1 MINDD
6 KTHIKGKSYL
16 QETIR
21 NYKVNNNDQEQE
33 DQNEGYQQEQ
43 QQKSEDEEEVQDNQ
57 DITDVQEW
65 REIYNQIRHELFE
78 HNQINVLKLLALNKT
93 TKLKHKIIM
102 MSSEEDENNYDRSR
116 ERELIFKKIKALKV
130 ELRIYK
136 ENKRSKKVRPEQLQ
150 DQIQVLEKKFDDLK
164 LEQMDI
170 FNSMES
176 EKSQIEEYLSKI
188 DKKINNESDSGEDS
202 DDESEND
209 KLKRTKKENYGDDY
223 DQKGKKKSEAIK
235 LAKMLKQNSQV
246 NLYEVNEV
254 AEEYQD
260 GNESVLTKNGGVH
273 SFARSQ
279 PTQNKLESN
288 SYQTNLQ
295 LLLDTDEDEEEEYRE
310 ILNQVGV
317 NYGVEDQQQ
326 DEELEIEN
334 KIKTKLKK
342 NSSNQN
348 NKIPPLRKNSIS
360 NKENIGREQDTNHRN
375 TQPSQ
380 SKNSLS
386 DFGSKVNQKET
397 VDDSGNEDDQREQE
411 GDDYDPDE
419 DIMRDELN
427 FALQQGKKQKK
438 QNEQEQNDIKEIENQ
453 IEDMENDLQ
462 DLKLNIDKISQ
473 QMKNMGDQSLG
484 WLKEDHQ
491 DFLRVKSKYKN
502 EINNTKFIEECV
514 NVIPVH
520 DKEEIEEHI
529 QLYLQYSALD
539 QEKKDVLKR
548 YKLIKDQKTQLEEE
562 LKSKKV
568 KIQEEVLIQRKLKKT
583 REQIMEERLKQKDK
597 IMVWKQNKLSYKD
610 NIVQQELE
618 EKRILQ
624 SLDKEKRI
632 RDDKLKEER
641 KQLIKQYQE
650 QKELERKKLR
660 EMEELQKEKEKVK
673 KKVSLTEI
681 TRIKA
686 KEEQMVRK
694 KQIRVLEKKIQTK
707 EESIDIQRIQSINK
721 EKYSYIENRLLEQTK
736 AAERRITQKFD
747 NQGKIDRFGPS
758 ADSFAGNPL
767 GIGGRLKVPQ
777 WRSNNV

>member
-16 QETIR
+16 KETIR
-21 NYKVNNNDQEQE
+21 NYKVNSEDQGLD
-33 DQNEGYQQEQ
+33 DQNEEYQQEQ
-43 QQKSEDEEEVQDNQ
+43 KQNSEDDDEVQENQ

-136 ENKRSKKVRPEQLQ
+136 ENKRSKKIRPEQLS

-176 EKSQIEEYLSKI
+176 EKSQIEEYLLKI
-188 DKKINNESDSGEDS
+188 DKKINDQSNSGEDS

-209 KLKRTKKENYGDDY
+209 KFKRSRNGDDY
-223 DQKGKKKSEAIK
+223 DQKAKKKSEAIK
-235 LAKMLKQNSQV
+235 LAKMLKQNSQA

-254 AEEYQD
+254 AEEYQE
-260 GNESVLTKNGGVH
+260 GNESVLTKNGGVQ
-273 SFARSQ
+273 SFARNQ

-295 LLLDTDEDEEEEYRE
+295 LLLDTDEDEQEEYRE
-310 ILNQVGV
+310 ILNQVGI

-326 DEELEIEN
+326 EEELEIEH
-334 KIKTKLKK
+334 KIETKLKK
-342 NSSNQN
+342 NNQN
-348 NKIPPLRKNSIS
+348 LIYKINTLRKNSIS
-360 NKENIGREQDTNHRN
+360 NKENIRREQDDTNNRDI
-375 TQPSQ
+375 QPSQ
-380 SKNSLS
+380 SKSS
-386 DFGSKVNQKET
+386 FSEFGIKANQKET
-397 VDDSGNEDDQREQE
+397 AEDSENEEDQRDQE

-427 FALQQGKKQKK
+427 FELQQDKKQKK
-438 QNEQEQNDIKEIENQ
+438 LNEQEKSDIKEIENQ

-473 QMKNMGDQSLG
+473 QMKNMGDQYLG

-502 EINNTKFIEECV
+502 EINNTKFVEECL

-529 QLYLQYSALD
+529 QLYIKYSALD

-548 YKLIKDQKTQLEEE
+548 YKYIKDQKTQLEED

-583 REQIMEERLKQKDK
+583 KEQIMEERLKQKDK
-597 IMVWKQNKLSYKD
+597 IMVWKYNKLSYKD

-641 KQLIKQYQE
+641 KMLIKKYQE
-650 QKELERKKLR
+650 QKELERKKQR

-686 KEEQMVRK
+686 KEEQMVRM

-707 EESIDIQRIQSINK
+707 EESLDIQRIQSINK

-736 AAERRITQKFD
+736 AAERRITQKYE